1 MRTLT
6 VVLAIIIVTLTTSPV
21 FAEYGYQ
28 YNKKGTGYW
37 RDNSNDG
44 NPYNNANY
52 IGLNNGYPRTTQYTP
67 IPGNSSSPLLGR
79 KNSGQYS
86 RYTDN

>member
-1 MRTLT
+1 MKRKKMRTLT
-6 VVLAIIIVTLTTSPV
+6 VVLAIITVTLTTSPA
-21 FAEYGYQ
+21 FAEYRYQ

-52 IGLNNGYPRTTQYTP
+52 VGLNNHHAVPNNNSTAYIVNRYGNGY
-67 IPGNSSSPLLGR
+67 
-79 KNSGQYS
+79 
-86 RYTDN
+86 RYQDNNN